1 MGEHKGEISTVRLHL
16 RGEKPPFYSKS
27 SGLTES
33 CYVTSLP
40 CMLLIG
46 VIVDI
51 KHFQNAIEWNIL
63 VISIRF
69 ERRYIM

>member
-1 MGEHKGEISTVRLHL
+1 MGEHKGEKSTVRLHL

-27 SGLTES
+27 SGL
-33 CYVTSLP
+33 TSLP

-51 KHFQNAIEWNIL
+51 KHFQNAIEWNIP